1 MLKYCCSFSWKLLR
15 SDASLAIGDGPACPA
30 SGTGLGRRGPG
41 SGSGSGSMPY
51 ASCMN
56 CWKIS
61 PLVLLMVALA
71 FLASGE
77 VTKSR
82 CHVLCLLTGEN
93 DEPAAGDAHKYT
105 VAVVRPLDAH
115 VRLVIV
121 LRVVQIDDRFHD

>member
-1 MLKYCCSFSWKLLR
+1 
-15 SDASLAIGDGPACPA
+15 CPA

-41 SGSGSGSMPY
+41 VGSGSGSMPY

-56 CWKIS
+56 WAKIL
-61 PLVLLMVALA
+61 PLVLLMAL
-71 FLASGE
+71 LASGE

-105 VAVVRPLDAH
+105 VAVARPLDTH